1 MSETKMKEIQ
11 PVVRLSKSCVGK
23 EEAQALVRVID
34 AGYLGMGRDVQ
45 AFEEE
50 IRAYLQ
56 TEREVICVNTGTA
69 ALHLA
74 LCGLDIGPGDEV
86 LVPTLTYVASFQAVS
101 ATGAKPVAC
110 DVTEERGFLDISDA
124 ERRVTSRTRA
134 IMPVHYASNSV
145 GLGAVYDFARKHGL
159 RVVEDAAHAFGGE
172 YDGLKVGAGGDV
184 VCFSFD
190 GIKNITS
197 GEGGA
202 VVTGDTRLAQRIRD
216 ARLLGVE
223 KDTEKRYS
231 GQRSWE
237 FEVTHQ
243 GFRYH
248 MSNLMAAIGREQLKK
263 LPAFAAHRCQCVAR
277 YIAAF
282 NGVDGIRLLDFD
294 HRQIVPHIFCMRV
307 VNGKRD
313 ALLKLL
319 RDQGI
324 ECGVHYQPN
333 HKLEFFRSN
342 YSLPVAERLAQ
353 ELISLPLHS
362 ELSEPEQMR
371 VVSAVL
377 DFMRSKCA

>member
-1 MSETKMKEIQ
+1 MKNTQ
-11 PVVRLSKSCVGK
+11 SVVRLSKSCVGA
-23 EEAQALVRVID
+23 EEASALARVIE

-45 AFEEE
+45 VFEED

-86 LVPTLTYVASFQAVS
+86 LVPTLTYVASFQAIS

-110 DVTEERGFLDISDA
+110 DVTAERGFLDITDA
-124 ERRVTSRTRA
+124 GRRLTSRTKA

-145 GLGAVYDFARKHGL
+145 GLGEVYDFAQKHGL

-172 YDGLKVGAGGDV
+172 YEGLRVGASGDV

-202 VVTGDTRLAQRIRD
+202 VVTNDAKLAQRIRD

-223 KDTEKRYS
+223 KDTEKRYR
-231 GQRSWE
+231 GERSWE

-243 GFRYH
+243 GYRYH

-263 LPAFAAHRCQCVAR
+263 LPSFAEHRRQCVAR

-282 NGVDGIRLLDFD
+282 SGVYGIHLLDFD

-307 VNGKRD
+307 VNDVRD
-313 ALLKLL
+313 GLMKHL

-342 YSLPVAERLAQ
+342 YSLPIAERLVQ

-377 DFMRSKCA
+377 SFMESKHA

>member
-1 MSETKMKEIQ
+1 MKETQ
-11 PVVRLSKSCVGK
+11 SVVRLSKSCVGK
-23 EEAQALVRVID
+23 EEADALARVIE

-45 AFEEE
+45 AFEED

-74 LCGLDIGPGDEV
+74 LSGLDIGPGDEV
-86 LVPTLTYVASFQAVS
+86 LVPTLTYVASFQAIS

-110 DVTEERGFLDISDA
+110 DVTAERGFLDVADA
-124 ERRVTSRTRA
+124 RQRLTSRTKA

-145 GLGAVYDFARKHGL
+145 GLAEVYDFARQNGL
-159 RVVEDAAHAFGGE
+159 RVVEDAAHAFGGKFA
-172 YDGLKVGAGGDV
+172 DQRVGASGDA

-202 VVTGDTRLAQRIRD
+202 VVTNDAKLAQRIRD

-223 KDTEKRYS
+223 KDTEKRYR
-231 GQRSWE
+231 GERSWE

-243 GFRYH
+243 GYRYH

-263 LPAFAAHRCQCVAR
+263 LPSFAAHRHQCVAR
-277 YIAAF
+277 YIEAF
-282 NGVDGIRLLDFD
+282 SGVDDIRLLDFD

-307 VNGKRD
+307 VNGLRD
-313 ALLKLL
+313 ALMKHL

-324 ECGVHYQPN
+324 ECGVHYHSN

-342 YSLPVAERLAQ
+342 YSLPVAEGLAQ

-362 ELSEPEQMR
+362 ELSEPEQTR

-377 DFMRSKCA
+377 DFMRIKRA